1 MEYSLAPPT
10 PAEFRAL
17 YVRTGWG
24 RPSEDA
30 CRRAIEGSWVVCTAR
45 ERGGSLV
52 GMGRLISDGV
62 MHAYVNEM
70 IVREDARGHAV
81 GATIL
86 RRLVAESRE
95 RGVTEIQLFAA
106 RGRAP
111 FYLRHGFVR
120 RADAAPGMELP
131 SDR

>member
-1 MEYSLAPPT
+1 MEYSFEPPT
-10 PAEFRAL
+10 PGEFRAL
-17 YVRTGWG
+17 YLKTGWG
-24 RPSEDA
+24 RPSEEV
-30 CRRAIEGSWVVCTAR
+30 CGRALAGSWLVCAAR
-45 ERGGSLV
+45 GRDGSLV
-52 GMGRLISDGV
+52 GMGRLISDGA

-70 IVREDARGHAV
+70 IVREDARGRAI
-81 GATIL
+81 GAEIL
-86 RRLVAESRE
+86 RRLVAESRA